1 MTYTWNLK
9 YDTNELIQETETDS
23 QTQRTDL
30 NGMGIPALLKLS
42 LEETDWAG
50 GRQWDTSFVKVQ
62 IEERT
67 DTYMK

>member
-30 NGMGIPALLKLS
+30 NGTGIPALLKLS
-42 LEETDWAG
+42 LEETDWAR